1 VAVLDRAIKVFWRAY
16 SPLALFLGFAMLAIL
31 CALWLPF
38 ALIFHTVLPKR
49 VGHLFGRMVI
59 RLGLSFYLVFLTVFC
74 GCRFKINLDSDET
87 LGGASILV
95 ANHPSLLDAV
105 IFLAKV
111 PNTICVMK
119 ASLLDNPL
127 LGAAARLAGF
137 IRNADPFSLL
147 SYAKEAVGEDAKL
160 LLFPEGTRTTGHS
173 PISLNQSAALLAAR
187 LRLPIRTFIL
197 RYDQSFLGKSQKTC
211 AIPSLPMTISL
222 EVGDVFMPAEDYA
235 ATTTHLES
243 YFNKHLL

>member
-1 VAVLDRAIKVFWRAY
+1 MAVLHNAIKVFWWAY
-16 SPLALFLGFAMLAIL
+16 SPVALFLGFAMLALL
-31 CALWLPF
+31 CAIWLPF
-38 ALIFHTVLPKR
+38 ALIFHMALPKR
-49 VGHLFGRMVI
+49 VGHLFGRLVI
-59 RLGLSFYLVFLTVFC
+59 RLGLSFYLAFLSVFC
-74 GCRFKINLDSDET
+74 GCRFKINLESDQT
-87 LGGASILV
+87 LSGASILV

-147 SYAKEAVGEDAKL
+147 SYAKEAVGEDANL
-160 LLFPEGTRTTGHS
+160 LLFPEGTRTTGNS
-173 PISLNQSAALLAAR
+173 RISLNQSAALLASR
-187 LRLPIRTFIL
+187 LHLPIRTFFL
-197 RYDQSFLGKSQKTC
+197 RYDQSFLGKHQKIS

-222 EVGDVFMPAEDYA
+222 EFGDVFMPAEDYA
-235 ATTTHLES
+235 ATTMQLES
-243 YFNKHLL
+243 YLNKYLS

>member
-1 VAVLDRAIKVFWRAY
+1 MHSVLKVFWWAY
-16 SPLALFLGFAMLAIL
+16 SPVALFLGFAMLAIL
-31 CALWLPF
+31 CAVWLPF

-49 VGHLFGRMVI
+49 AGHFFGRTVI
-59 RLGLSFYLVFLTVFC
+59 RFGLSFYLVFLTLFC

-87 LGGASILV
+87 FGGATILV

-137 IRNADPFSLL
+137 VRNADPFSLL

-160 LLFPEGTRTTGHS
+160 LLFPEGTRTAGGGH
-173 PISLNQSAALLAAR
+173 IALNQSAALLAAR
-187 LRLPIRTFIL
+187 LHLPIHTFIL
-197 RYDQSFLGKSQKTC
+197 RYDQSFLGKCQKIS
-211 AIPSLPMTISL
+211 AIPRLPMTISL
-222 EVGDVFMPAEDYA
+222 VVGEVFMPAEDYA

-243 YFNKHLL
+243 YFNKHLS